1 MEWQSESIVL
11 NSKKFSEDSRIL
23 TTFSEAYG
31 KSSGILKNIRQ
42 SVQIGDLSHI
52 TWRGRNFEKLGT
64 LKIENIFSPFAYVIE
79 NALGLF
85 ALQSAC
91 ALCSKGLPEKAPHKN
106 LFKSLKSLF
115 LSLKYC
121 EFNECMLQYIF
132 FEIDFL
138 KEMGFGLDFSKCA
151 VTGKRENLYY
161 LSPRTGKA
169 ATKAVGEAYKD
180 KLFVIPKFFLS
191 NVPASRDDILNALK
205 IISHFLKHAFLA
217 TSTSGELP
225 EVRLRLIEE
234 FESAEVESLPRK
246 TLELECAETYVGTA
260 VAS

>member
-31 KSSGILKNIRQ
+31 KSSGILKNVRQ

-64 LKIENIFSPFAYVIE
+64 LKVENIFSPFSYVIE
-79 NALGLF
+79 NTVGLY

-121 EFNECMLQYIF
+121 EFSECMMQYVF

-169 ATKAVGEAYKD
+169 ATKDAGEAYKD
-180 KLFVIPKFFLS
+180 KLFIIPKFFLS
-191 NVPASRDDILNALK
+191 HSPASREEILNALK
-205 IISHFLKHAFLA
+205 ISSHFLRHAFLS
-217 TSTSGELP
+217 TSASGELP
-225 EVRLRLIEE
+225 NIRSRLIEE
-234 FESAEVESLPRK
+234 FENAPKEPVSSDIKLWA
-246 TLELECAETYVGTA
+246 
-260 VAS
+260 